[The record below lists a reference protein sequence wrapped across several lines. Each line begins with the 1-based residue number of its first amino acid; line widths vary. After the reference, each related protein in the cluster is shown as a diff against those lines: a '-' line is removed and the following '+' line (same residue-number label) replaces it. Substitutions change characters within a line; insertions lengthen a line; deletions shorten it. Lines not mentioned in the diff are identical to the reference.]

1 MKEDLV
7 SNIKGKGNEHLH
19 IYFFLQNRGKMNQL
33 QALLNDSLIRTKH
46 VENAAII
53 DIKERK
59 LCASTFGFNVPPE
72 NALNLI
78 DTFYKNLLQVRR
90 GGLHF
95 KEKYYKCVRA
105 DEHSIYLQ
113 NPDGGLIVVKT
124 KTFILVATY
133 RVGMYPSVCVEAV
146 EKLADYFREKGQA
159 GFVPG
164 TENVLPS
171 LQEKEKMLAVCFDC
185 PGGPENLYVK
195 EVMKPH
201 PEEGEVLVKV
211 SASALNRA
219 DLLQRRGK
227 YPPPKG
233 ASDILGLEAAGSV
246 AGLGPGCKGRW
257 KTGDA
262 VMALLSGGGQAE
274 YVTVPEGY
282 LMPIPNDMTFI
293 QAAAIPEAWLTAFQ
307 LLHFVGKIQKGER
320 VLIHA
325 GASGVGIAAIQLVK
339 LAKAIP
345 IVTAGTQ
352 EKLKAAANAG
362 AAAGFNYKNEDFS
375 EKVLAFTQGSGVD
388 IILDCVGGSHWEKN
402 LNCLSTD
409 GRWIIYGLLS
419 GGEVHGDLLAGL
431 LSKRASIQTSLLRSR
446 DKEYKERLVKAFTE
460 DALPYF
466 SGGTSPHLQPVVD
479 SVYPLH
485 EIAEAHRIM
494 EENKNIGKIVIEM
507 PASA

>member
-1 MKEDLV
+1 MP
-7 SNIKGKGNEHLH
+7 KGKVD
-19 IYFFLQNRGKMNQL
+19 FC
-33 QALLNDSLIRTKH
+33 LNPWNKPGPWVEIMVRCTNISDSAHVFSSNVKH
-46 VENAAII
+46 
-53 DIKERK
+53 
-59 LCASTFGFNVPPE
+59 
-72 NALNLI
+72 NLVLFHPLPRWGMA
-78 DTFYKNLLQVRR
+78 DSKGRAGR
-90 GGLHF
+90 GGTGIRL
-95 KEKYYKCVRA
+95 CSR
-105 DEHSIYLQ
+105 
-113 NPDGGLIVVKT
+113 
-124 KTFILVATY
+124 
-133 RVGMYPSVCVEAV
+133 
-146 EKLADYFREKGQA
+146 GQA
-159 GFVPG
+159 GVVSG
-164 TENVLPS
+164 AENVLPS
-171 LQEKEKMLAVCFDC
+171 LQEKEKMLAAYFDC

-201 PEEGEVLVKV
+201 PGEGEVLVKV

-246 AGLGPGCKGRW
+246 AGLGPGCKGQW
-257 KTGDA
+257 KIGDA

-325 GASGVGIAAIQLVK
+325 GASGVGLAAIQLVR

-345 IVTAGTQ
+345 IATAGTQ
-352 EKLKAAANAG
+352 EKLKATANVG

-375 EKVLAFTQGSGVD
+375 EKALAFTQGSGVD
-388 IILDCVGGSHWEKN
+388 IILDCVGGSYWEKN

-419 GGEVHGDLLAGL
+419 GGEVHGDLLARL
-431 LSKRASIQTSLLRSR
+431 LSKRASIHTSLLRSR
-446 DKEYKERLVKAFTE
+446 DKEYKEQLVKAFTE
-460 DALPYF
+460 NVLPYF
-466 SGGTSPHLQPVVD
+466 SGGTSPHLQPLVD

-485 EIAEAHRIM
+485 KIAEAHRIM
-494 EENKNIGKIVIEM
+494 EGNKNIGKIVIEM
-507 PASA
+507 PASS

>member
-1 MKEDLV
+1 
-7 SNIKGKGNEHLH
+7 
-19 IYFFLQNRGKMNQL
+19 
-33 QALLNDSLIRTKH
+33 
-46 VENAAII
+46 
-53 DIKERK
+53 
-59 LCASTFGFNVPPE
+59 
-72 NALNLI
+72 
-78 DTFYKNLLQVRR
+78 
-90 GGLHF
+90 
-95 KEKYYKCVRA
+95 
-105 DEHSIYLQ
+105 
-113 NPDGGLIVVKT
+113 
-124 KTFILVATY
+124 
-133 RVGMYPSVCVEAV
+133 
-146 EKLADYFREKGQA
+146 
-159 GFVPG
+159 
-164 TENVLPS
+164 
-171 LQEKEKMLAVCFDC
+171 MLAAYFDC

-201 PEEGEVLVKV
+201 PGEGEVLVKV

-246 AGLGPGCKGRW
+246 AGLGPGCKGQW
-257 KTGDA
+257 KIGDA

-274 YVTVPEGY
+274 YVTVPEGC
-282 LMPIPNDMTFI
+282 LMPAPNDLTFI

-325 GASGVGIAAIQLVK
+325 GASGVGMAAIQLVK

-352 EKLKAAANAG
+352 EKLKVTANAG

-388 IILDCVGGSHWEKN
+388 IILDCVGGSYWEKN

-419 GGEVHGDLLAGL
+419 GGD
-431 LSKRASIQTSLLRSR
+431 
-446 DKEYKERLVKAFTE
+446 YKEKLVKAFTE
-460 DALPYF
+460 NVLPYF
-466 SGGTSPHLQPVVD
+466 AQGASPRLQPFVD

-485 EIAEAHRIM
+485 EIAEAHRAM
-494 EENKNIGKIVIEM
+494 EENRNIGKIVIEM
-507 PASA
+507 PVST

>member
-1 MKEDLV
+1 MTKEKVDLCLNPWNKAGPWGEIMV
-7 SNIKGKGNEHLH
+7 RCTNISDSAHVCPSKVKHNLILLHPLTCWGMADSEGRAGKG
-19 IYFFLQNRGKMNQL
+19 GTG
-33 QALLNDSLIRTKH
+33 IR
-46 VENAAII
+46 
-53 DIKERK
+53 
-59 LCASTFGFNVPPE
+59 LCSQGE
-72 NALNLI
+72 
-78 DTFYKNLLQVRR
+78 
-90 GGLHF
+90 
-95 KEKYYKCVRA
+95 
-105 DEHSIYLQ
+105 
-113 NPDGGLIVVKT
+113 
-124 KTFILVATY
+124 
-133 RVGMYPSVCVEAV
+133 
-146 EKLADYFREKGQA
+146 A

-164 TENVLPS
+164 AENILLS
-171 LQEKEKMLAVCFDC
+171 LQEKEKMLAAYFDC

-201 PEEGEVLVKV
+201 PGEGEVLMKV

-257 KTGDA
+257 KIGDA

-282 LMPIPNDMTFI
+282 LMAIPNDMTFI

-307 LLHFVGKIQKGER
+307 LLHFVGKVQKGER

-325 GASGVGIAAIQLVK
+325 GASGVGMAAIQLAR

-352 EKLKAAANAG
+352 EKLKATTNAG
-362 AAAGFNYKNEDFS
+362 AAVGFNYKNEDFS

-388 IILDCVGGSHWEKN
+388 LILDCVGGSHWEKN

-419 GGEVHGDLLAGL
+419 GGEVHGDLLARL
-431 LSKRASIQTSLLRSR
+431 LSKRASIHTSLLRSR

-460 DALPYF
+460 DVLPYF
-466 SGGTSPHLQPVVD
+466 SGGTSPRLQPLLD
-479 SVYPLH
+479 SVYPLQ

-507 PASA
+507 PASS